1 MKKSIR
7 QVNKELKQLR
17 LEKAAEDIEKEIL
30 RLKNQAGKIDSSPV
44 FLGLRK
50 LGVTDGVMADFLG
63 VSKQLI
69 GHWRNG
75 IRRPEPYYLILLNY
89 LLGLLIQK
97 AKLDF
102 GDTAE
107 FAEVLKSARA
117 AFNLQHDEIQRFP
130 ASEKI
135 KAEEFFQAKT
145 GRESETL
152 NRLEIGHTRESH
164 LLIDLDDEFE
174 WESE

>member
-1 MKKSIR
+1 MEMRSIKQINREIKK
-7 QVNKELKQLR
+7 LR
-17 LEKAAEDIEKEIL
+17 LEQAVESVKKEIF
-30 RLKNQAGKIDSSPV
+30 RLKKRIEINAPPV
-44 FLGLRK
+44 ILGLLK
-50 LGVTDGVMADFLG
+50 MGVSDGVLADFLG
-63 VSKQLI
+63 ISRPLVC
-69 GHWRNG
+69 HWRNG
-75 IRRPEPYYLILLNY
+75 IRRPSPHFLIALNH

-97 AKLDF
+97 AKSDF

-107 FAEVLKSARA
+107 FVEIFKTARA
-117 AFNLQHDEIQRFP
+117 AYNLQHDEIQGFP

-152 NRLEIGHTRESH
+152 RKLTYGHSQENP

-174 WESE
+174 WAE